1 MLCPNCGQENAS
13 AFGYC
18 AHCQRPLSTVGGAAA
33 MPGLAAMAS
42 QKSKRGLIITI
53 AVVALVAAGGAAY
66 FLAGGSFESP
76 EQRFS
81 RLMREAAGLQ
91 PESHRGF
98 GRQRRF
104 DDAVRDQ
111 YRRLLQQNRDYV
123 ASVKQVDFRKVQVLN
138 SPAGFADAQA
148 EQDAL
153 DALHSL
159 YGLDTEQEQKVHA
172 IMGDLRHVLE
182 NYAGSAREREEMLRG
197 FDASLAEQLAKRQ
210 EAVSSEKAFVDAI
223 DDVHAY
229 ARAHRNDFSLNNG
242 HLIFT
247 DPAVREEFNAK
258 VRLQDEK
265 RNAFVTAE
273 RQFNLS
279 QAQILGKMGL
289 SQKDIGGK

>member
-1 MLCPNCGQENAS
+1 
-13 AFGYC
+13 
-18 AHCQRPLSTVGGAAA
+18 
-33 MPGLAAMAS
+33 MPGLASMGP
-42 QKSKRGLIITI
+42 QKSKRGLTVAIV
-53 AVVALVAAGGAAY
+53 VVALLAAGGAAY
-66 FLAGGSFESP
+66 FFAGGSFESP

-123 ASVKQVDFRKVQVLN
+123 AAVRQVDVRKVQVLN

-153 DALHSL
+153 DALHAL
-159 YGLDTEQEQKVHA
+159 YSLDTDQEQKVHG

-182 NYAGSAREREEMLRG
+182 NYAGSAREREDMLRG
-197 FDASLAEQLAKRQ
+197 FDASLSEQLAKRQ
-210 EAVSSEKAFVDAI
+210 AAVSSEKAFVDAI
-223 DDVHAY
+223 EDVHAY
-229 ARAHRNDFSLNNG
+229 ARAHRNDFSLIADR
-242 HLIFT
+242 LIFT
-247 DPAVREEFNAK
+247 DPVVQEEFNAK

-265 RNAFVTAE
+265 RNAFLTAE

-289 SQKDIGGK
+289 SQKDIGAK